1 MTCCR
6 VPRKQAT
13 TKTEHSLLIPKS
25 FYSCDLK
32 EMKFHETNLYVY
44 NIGLALGPTQNDTQ
58 SPDGQTFGQKK
69 RLIIIHF
76 LLPIKSDED

>member
-32 EMKFHETNLYVY
+32 EMKFHETKLYVY
-44 NIGLALGPTQNDTQ
+44 NIGLALGPTQKDTR
-58 SPDGQTFGQKK
+58 SPDMTDRRLDKK
-69 RLIIIHF
+69 KVDNYSF
-76 LLPIKSDED
+76 FASN